1 MQDAIEELFL
11 KNFAERDE
19 LGASI
24 SVWKDGEEI
33 LSLHHGWR
41 DRNEDSAWQAN
52 TVTPVWS
59 VTKGPSAIA
68 TLLALHESGTALH
81 SPVSDL
87 WPELKAARE
96 SKLTFAQLLSHQSGL
111 PALSAENRPHI
122 LTYKDVIA
130 ALEKQEPYWTPGKGH
145 GYHPRTIGFLL
156 DEVVRRLTGGTSL
169 GHFWNDKIATPN
181 RIDFRIGDLPAEMV
195 GRIAT
200 VYPPKSVKPSEE
212 ELPFFRSLADKDS
225 LATAIFASPGGMRA
239 LSDIN
244 QLDYLQAGLPAL
256 GGVGSASG
264 LAKFYQILAQRGQL
278 DGVQVL
284 PKPLIDAA
292 FTLQT
297 SGDDHTF
304 LMPTAFT
311 AGFMRDPIGSDG
323 QKHRGHFGPS
333 HRAFGQPGAGGS
345 HAFADPETGL
355 SFAYVMNQMEA
366 GILPNRKSLDLID
379 AIYEELE

>member
-1 MQDAIEELFL
+1 MHDLIEKLFL
-11 KNFAERDE
+11 RNFSERGE
-19 LGASI
+19 LGASVA
-24 SVWKDGEEI
+24 VWKDGEEI
-33 LSLHHGWR
+33 LSLHQGWR
-41 DRNEDSAWQAN
+41 DQNEQNPWTQD
-52 TVTPVWS
+52 TLTPVWS
-59 VTKGPSAIA
+59 TTKGPSAVA
-68 TLLALHESGTALH
+68 ALLALHEGSIAFH
-81 SPVSDL
+81 SQVSEL

-111 PALSAENRPHI
+111 PALSSDSRPHI
-122 LTYKDVIA
+122 LSYRDVIG
-130 ALEKQEPYWTPGKGH
+130 ALEKQEPYWTPGKAH

-156 DEVVRRLTGGTSL
+156 EEIVRRVTGGISL
-169 GHFWNDKIATPN
+169 GQFWNDRIATPYQ
-181 RIDFRIGDLPAEMV
+181 IDFRLGNLTAGIVD
-195 GRIAT
+195 RIAT
-200 VYPPKSVKPSEE
+200 VYPPKSVKPGEE

-225 LATAIFASPGGMRA
+225 LATAVFASPGGMRA

-244 QLDYLQAGLPAL
+244 QLDYLQAGLPSL
-256 GGVGSASG
+256 GGVGSANG
-264 LAKFYQILAQRGQL
+264 LAKFYQILAQSGQL
-278 DGVQVL
+278 GGVQVL
-284 PKPLIDAA
+284 PKPVIDAA

-297 SGDDHTF
+297 SGGDHTF

-323 QKHRGHFGPS
+323 QKHRQHFGPS

-379 AIYEELE
+379 TIYEELE

>member
-1 MQDAIEELFL
+1 MRDAIEKLFL
-11 KNFAERDE
+11 KNFTERDE

-33 LSLHHGWR
+33 ISLHHGWR
-41 DRNEDSAWQAN
+41 NRNKERAWQAN

-130 ALEKQEPYWTPGKGH
+130 ALESRSPTGQRERVTVTTH
-145 GYHPRTIGFLL
+145 ARSAARQ
-156 DEVVRRLTGGTSL
+156 VVRRLTGGTSL

-181 RIDFRIGDLPAEMV
+181 HIDFRIGDLPAEMV

-200 VYPPKSVKPSEE
+200 VYPPKSIKPSEE

-239 LSDIN
+239 PSDIN
-244 QLDYLQAGLPAL
+244 QLEYLQAGLPAL

-264 LAKFYQILAQRGQL
+264 LAKFYQILAQKGLL

-284 PKPLIDAA
+284 PKPVLDAA

-323 QKHRGHFGPS
+323 QKQRGHFGVS
-333 HRAFGQPGAGGS
+333 HRAVANLERVAVIPSPTPRPDFR
-345 HAFADPETGL
+345 
-355 SFAYVMNQMEA
+355 
-366 GILPNRKSLDLID
+366 LPTS
-379 AIYEELE
+379 